1 MSLKLTEKKKNN
13 FLVLDVSIDD
23 DSSLN
28 IELGVFAKN
37 MKEVIRVIDSS
48 LSFLMRYDGKKLL
61 IC

>member
-1 MSLKLTEKKKNN
+1 
-13 FLVLDVSIDD
+13 VLDVSIDD
-23 DSSLN
+23 DSNLD

-48 LSFLMRYDGKKLL
+48 LSFSMRYDEKKFT

>member
-1 MSLKLTEKKKNN
+1 MSLKLTEKKNN
-13 FLVLDVSIDD
+13 FLVLDVLIDD
-23 DSSLN
+23 DSSLD

-48 LSFLMRYDGKKLL
+48 LSFLMRYDEKKLT

>member
-1 MSLKLTEKKKNN
+1 
-13 FLVLDVSIDD
+13 VLDVSIDD

-48 LSFLMRYDGKKLL
+48 LSFLTRYNGKKLL